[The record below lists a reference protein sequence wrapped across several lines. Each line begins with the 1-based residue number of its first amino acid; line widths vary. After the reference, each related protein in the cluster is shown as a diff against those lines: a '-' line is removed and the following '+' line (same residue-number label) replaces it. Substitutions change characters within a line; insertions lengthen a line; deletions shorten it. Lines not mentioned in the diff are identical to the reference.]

1 MLERNVKNT
10 LFEYLHEREKSFKIL
25 EVLDLEKV
33 QKFSQYLE
41 VLRDT
46 LMTPLKYQ
54 KINFENLKMY

>member
-10 LFEYLHEREKSFKIL
+10 LLEYLHEREKSFKIL
-25 EVLDLEKV
+25 ELLDLEKV

-41 VLRDT
+41 LLLDT

>member
-33 QKFSQYLE
+33 QTFSQYLE
-41 VLRDT
+41 VLRHT
-46 LMTPLKYQ
+46 LVTPLKYQ

>member
-25 EVLDLEKV
+25 QVLDLEKV

-41 VLRDT
+41 VLRRT
-46 LMTPLKYQ
+46 LVTPLKYQ

>member
-41 VLRDT
+41 LLLDT

>member
-1 MLERNVKNT
+1 MLEGNVKNT

>member
-25 EVLDLEKV
+25 ELLDLKKV

-41 VLRDT
+41 LLLDT

>member
-25 EVLDLEKV
+25 ELLDLEKV

-41 VLRDT
+41 LLLDT